1 MFRQTQ
7 LKLTLFF
14 SLIMGLVIC
23 ILIYSFHENL
33 EESLVIEQEAAV
45 LGFAEEEAFEHS
57 IFIAHGYTINSIEQA
72 EMNAKS
78 NSRNMFFY
86 VVNQEG
92 KLINQVKA
100 GVDMEEEFLNSLKNW
115 PAKPGEV
122 VVTRVGKKQIMMA
135 SMEIKGSSGVLG
147 TVYVGRDLTS
157 AIQLMKGWTFRL
169 VLLGSVTLFFAI
181 FLSYWMAFWVM
192 VPIKEA
198 YEKQK
203 KFSADASHELRTPL
217 SVIFSSIEVLEKA
230 GEKRTRFEKEILHG
244 LKEEACQMNHLVSD
258 LLLLARADNPYVQQI
273 SKESF
278 DLAKLIE
285 KVINKLTPLAKEKG
299 IDLTWAGE
307 SVQVKGDQGKLE
319 QVLTI
324 LIDNGFN
331 YNQIGGWIRVELVVK
346 RKEILLKVSDNGK
359 GIPKEHQPK
368 IFDRFYRAEV
378 SRVQE
383 PQGTGLG
390 LSIAYE
396 LVRLHGGKIEVIS
409 EIGKGSTFTVTL
421 PRG

>member
-122 VVTRVGKKQIMMA
+122 VVTRVGKK
-135 SMEIKGSSGVLG
+135 
-147 TVYVGRDLTS
+147 
-157 AIQLMKGWTFRL
+157 
-169 VLLGSVTLFFAI
+169 
-181 FLSYWMAFWVM
+181 
-192 VPIKEA
+192 
-198 YEKQK
+198 
-203 KFSADASHELRTPL
+203 
-217 SVIFSSIEVLEKA
+217 
-230 GEKRTRFEKEILHG
+230 
-244 LKEEACQMNHLVSD
+244 
-258 LLLLARADNPYVQQI
+258 
-273 SKESF
+273 
-278 DLAKLIE
+278 
-285 KVINKLTPLAKEKG
+285 
-299 IDLTWAGE
+299 
-307 SVQVKGDQGKLE
+307 
-319 QVLTI
+319 
-324 LIDNGFN
+324 
-331 YNQIGGWIRVELVVK
+331 
-346 RKEILLKVSDNGK
+346 
-359 GIPKEHQPK
+359 
-368 IFDRFYRAEV
+368 
-378 SRVQE
+378 
-383 PQGTGLG
+383 
-390 LSIAYE
+390 
-396 LVRLHGGKIEVIS
+396 
-409 EIGKGSTFTVTL
+409 
-421 PRG
+421 